1 MLCSMTGYGRA
12 QQIRN
17 GRDITM
23 ELRSVNNRYLD
34 LSIKLPRLY
43 TFAEEAIR
51 TRLQGRL
58 NRGKVDVYV
67 TIRDAGAEQSQIS
80 LNRSV
85 LEGYLTAM
93 REMVRDY
100 GVQDDISAAALS
112 RFSDVFT
119 VEKAEEDEQQVKTDL
134 LAVLDQ
140 ALDAFVAMRQRE
152 GAALEKDLTAKCG
165 TVLDLVDQ
173 VAQRSPATVAEYRTK
188 LYDKMQEVLQSATID
203 ESRILTEAA
212 IYADKVAVD
221 EEITRLKSHVDQMR
235 SMLSAGGSVGRKLDF
250 LMQEMNR
257 EANTIG
263 SKGNDVAI
271 ARIVVDLK
279 AELEKM
285 REQIQNLE

>member
-12 QQIRN
+12 QQILN
-17 GRDITM
+17 GRDITI

-34 LSIKLPRLY
+34 LNIKLPRLY
-43 TFAEEAIR
+43 TFAEEAVR
-51 TRLQGRL
+51 GRLQSRL
-58 NRGKVDVYV
+58 ARGKVDVYV
-67 TIRDAGAEQSQIS
+67 TIRDAGVANSRVS

-85 LEGYLTAM
+85 LEGYLAAM
-93 REMVRDY
+93 RQMVADY
-100 GVQDDISAAALS
+100 GVTDDISAASLS

-119 VEKAEEDEQQVKTDL
+119 VEKAEEDEQQLKTDL
-134 LAVLDQ
+134 LAVLDE

-152 GAALEKDLTAKCG
+152 GQALGRDLEAKCG
-165 TVLDLVDQ
+165 AVLDLVAQ
-173 VAQRSPATVAEYRTK
+173 VEVRSPATVAEYRAR
-188 LYDKMQEVLQSATID
+188 LYDKMQEVLASATVD

-235 SMLSAGGSVGRKLDF
+235 GMLSGGGSVGRKLDF

-263 SKGNDVAI
+263 SKAGDVDI

>member
-12 QQIRN
+12 QQILN
-17 GRDITM
+17 GRDITI

-43 TFAEEAIR
+43 TFAEEAVR

-67 TIRDAGAEQSQIS
+67 TIRDAGAEKSQIS

-93 REMVRDY
+93 QEMVRDY
-100 GVQDDISAAALS
+100 SVQDDISAAALS

-152 GAALEKDLTAKCG
+152 GAALEKDLKAKCD
-165 TVLDLVDQ
+165 TALELVDQ
-173 VAQRSPATVAEYRTK
+173 VAQRSPATVAEYRSK

-235 SMLSAGGSVGRKLDF
+235 SMLSTGGSVGRKLDF

-263 SKGNDVAI
+263 SKGNDVTI